1 MRIKKIIIVC
11 LVLLATNAGFALKA
25 EQILIIANSDVKES
39 VLLAEYYCQKRQV
52 PKANILALHLGA
64 SLGDTI
70 SRADYNKKLVRPIRK
85 ELLAGKLAGKI
96 RCLLTTYGVPVKVG
110 QRDKLKGQEEKLK
123 KLMNSVAAEKDKL
136 RRFELSKPADL
147 QKQKR
152 IIGNKIERFQLS
164 IDYITGRE
172 TNASV
177 DSELSLVLFDEYEL
191 YRWRPNKLKF
201 KFGFWDFKSLMV
213 CRLDGPGLQIAK
225 GLIDKS
231 ISAEKNGLKGKAYID
246 SRGIKYDKNPGSF
259 GYFDESLRDL
269 AEIIDIKG
277 QLPLV
282 EERTAALFAP
292 GQCPSVALYCGWY
305 SLKKYVDAFEFN
317 DGAIGYHIASWEAID
332 LRDPN
337 SSQWCPAML
346 VDGVTATLGAVAE
359 PYLNAF
365 PEPKEFFAELFEG
378 FCLVEAYYRTKPL
391 NSWQLILIGDPLY
404 RPFREDSVL
413 GVSGTVSK

>member
-1 MRIKKIIIVC
+1 MRIKKIIIVYVF
-11 LVLLATNAGFALKA
+11 LWATGVGIAL
-25 EQILIIANSDVKES
+25 EPWQILIIANSDVKES
-39 VLLAEYYCQKRQV
+39 VLLAEYYCEKRHV
-52 PKANILALHLGA
+52 PKANIIALPLGP

-70 SRADYNKKLVRPIRK
+70 NRANYNKKLAKPIRK

-96 RCLLTTYGVPVKVG
+96 RCLLTTYGVPIKVG
-110 QRDKLKGQEEKLK
+110 PRGKLKGKEEKLK

-136 RRFELSKPADL
+136 RRFELSEPADL
-147 QKQKR
+147 QKQKK
-152 IIGNKIERFQLS
+152 IIGDKIKRLQES

-201 KFGFWDFKSLMV
+201 KLGFWDFKSLMV
-213 CRLDGPGLQIAK
+213 CRLDGPGLQISQS
-225 GLIDKS
+225 LIDKS

-269 AEIIDIKG
+269 ATIIDIKG

-292 GQCPSVALYCGWY
+292 GQ
-305 SLKKYVDAFEFN
+305 
-317 DGAIGYHIASWEAID
+317 IGRAS
-332 LRDPN
+332 
-337 SSQWCPAML
+337 C
-346 VDGVTATLGAVAE
+346 
-359 PYLNAF
+359 
-365 PEPKEFFAELFEG
+365 
-378 FCLVEAYYRTKPL
+378 
-391 NSWQLILIGDPLY
+391 
-404 RPFREDSVL
+404 RERV
-413 GVSGTVSK
+413 

>member
-1 MRIKKIIIVC
+1 MKIKKIIIAC
-11 LVLLATNAGFALKA
+11 LVLLATNAGFALEAK
-25 EQILIIANSDVKES
+25 QILIIANSDVKES
-39 VLLAEYYCQKRQV
+39 VLLAEYYYEKRHV
-52 PKANILALHLGA
+52 PKANILALPLGA

-136 RRFELSKPADL
+136 RRFELSKPVDL

-152 IIGNKIERFQLS
+152 IIGNKIKRFQLS

-201 KFGFWDFKSLMV
+201 KLGFWDFKSLMV

-277 QLPLV
+277 QIPLV
-282 EERTAALFAP
+282 EERTAVLFGP
-292 GQCPSVALYCGWY
+292 GQCPSTALYCGWY
-305 SLKKYVDAFEFN
+305 SLKTYVDAFEFN
-317 DGAIGYHIASWEAID
+317 DGAIGYHIASWEATD

-337 SSQWCPAML
+337 SIQWCPAML

-365 PEPKEFFAELFEG
+365 PKPKEFFAELFEG
-378 FCLVEAYYRTKPL
+378 FCLVEAYYRTKPF

-404 RPFREDSVL
+404 RPFREDSVF
-413 GVSGTVSK
+413 GVSK

>member
-1 MRIKKIIIVC
+1 MGIKKIIIVC
-11 LVLLATNAGFALKA
+11 LVLLATNAGFALEA

-39 VLLAEYYCQKRQV
+39 VLLAEYYCAKRNV
-52 PKANILALHLGA
+52 PTANIFALSLGA
-64 SLGDTI
+64 SVGDTI
-70 SRADYNKKLVRPIRK
+70 SRADYNKKLAKPIRK
-85 ELLAGKLAGKI
+85 ELLFGKLAGKI
-96 RCLLTTYGVPVKVG
+96 RCLLTTYGVPIKVG
-110 QRDKLKGQEEKLK
+110 PRGKLKGQEEKLE
-123 KLMNSVAAEKDKL
+123 KLMNYVALEKDKL
-136 RRFELSKPADL
+136 KRFELSEPADL

-152 IIGNKIERFQLS
+152 IIGNKIKRFQLS

-201 KFGFWDFKSLMV
+201 KLGYWDFKSLMV
-213 CRLDGPGLQIAK
+213 CRLDGPGLQISQ
-225 GLIDKS
+225 GLVDKS

-246 SRGIKYDKNPGSF
+246 SRGIKYDKNPSSF

-269 AEIIDIKG
+269 AALIDIKG

-282 EERTAALFAP
+282 EERTAVLFGP

-305 SLKKYVDAFEFN
+305 SLGKYIDAFEFN
-317 DGAIGYHIASWEAID
+317 EGAIGYHIASWEAID

-346 VDGVTATLGAVAE
+346 VNGVTATLGAVAE
-359 PYLNAF
+359 PYLHAF

-378 FCLVEAYYRTKPL
+378 FCLVEAYYRTKPF

-404 RPFREDSVL
+404 RPFAKSSVF